1 MAGAGR
7 KDDVVG
13 DGGLVGCGKQFRFIL
28 SAVRGLGR
36 VSREAAVTLLISIP
50 KG

>member
-1 MAGAGR
+1 MAGAGK

-28 SAVRGLGR
+28 SAVRDL
-36 VSREAAVTLLISIP
+36 SREAAVTLLISIP